1 MLQDIHRGTL
11 SAQDVLEE
19 WHKEAQR
26 LPDLEDDLAQL
37 LELMLNGP
45 DGLVTISVTIPGK
58 AASDTLTV
66 QVPVEKLVEAKRA
79 EITEVMQRLG
89 NCNAAMTDAI
99 SRLMTF
105 DPRPVEVAPEPGFP
119 MVGAL
124 RSY

>member
-11 SAQDVLEE
+11 STKDVLEE
-19 WHKEAQR
+19 WHKEAQHI
-26 LPDLEDDLAQL
+26 PDLERDLAQL

-45 DGLVTISVTIPGK
+45 HGLVPISVTVPGDHSV
-58 AASDTLTV
+58 ASAVLTV

-79 EITEVMQRLG
+79 EITEVMHRIA
-89 NCNAAMTDAI
+89 NCNAAMGDAV

-105 DPRPVEVAPEPGFP
+105 DLRPVEAPVAAP

>member
-1 MLQDIHRGTL
+1 MLHDIHRGTL
-11 SAQDVLEE
+11 STKDVLEE
-19 WHKEAQR
+19 WCKEAQH
-26 LPDLEDDLAQL
+26 LPDLERDLAQL

-45 DGLVTISVTIPGK
+45 DGLVTISVTIAGK

-79 EITEVMQRLG
+79 EITEVMHRIA
-89 NCNAAMTDAI
+89 NCNAAMGDAV

-105 DPRPVEVAPEPGFP
+105 DLRPVEAPVAAP